1 MGELY
6 VKQRLSSVEIAEELG
21 CEKSTVL
28 RWLDRH
34 DIEVRDRNSEKYPWH
49 DEKRLREM
57 YFERD
62 MNQYEI
68 ADELGCS
75 QVTIA
80 KWFDRHNIETGWVSV
95 DVLHDEDWLRHM
107 YLDKGFSQHEIADKL
122 GCAQMTVSRWCDR
135 HNIETRKANY
145 EKHGSHGFKDG
156 YEIFSSKGERIYIHR
171 LIMVAEEGF
180 DAVKGMD
187 VHHKN
192 EVRWDNRS
200 ENLKLM
206 DPAEHI
212 SHHRSQD

>member
-1 MGELY
+1 MKELY
-6 VKQRLSSVEIAEELG
+6 VNQCLSSVEIAEELG

-28 RWLDRH
+28 RWLDNH
-34 DIEVRDRNSEKYPWH
+34 DIETRDRNSEKHPWH
-49 DEKRLREM
+49 DEQRLREM

-80 KWFDRHNIETGWVSV
+80 NWFDRHDIETGWESV
-95 DVLHDEDWLRHM
+95 DVLRDEDWLRYM
-107 YLDKGFSQHEIADKL
+107 YIDKGFSQHQIADKL
-122 GCAQMTVSRWCDR
+122 GCGQMTVSRWCDN
-135 HNIETRKANY
+135 HDIETRKANY
-145 EKHGSHGFKDG
+145 EKHGSHRFKDG
-156 YEIFSSKGERIYIHR
+156 YEVFSSRKDQVTVHR
-171 LIMVAEEGF
+171 LIMVAEKGF
-180 DAVKGMD
+180 DAVCGKD

-192 EVRWDNRS
+192 EVRWDNRP